1 MATFYNQAT
10 LSFNGR
16 LTNSNVTEGE
26 LLEAISVTKTVISST
41 YGAGGGV
48 VYALN
53 ILNSGTTAASGL
65 TVVDDLGAYTF
76 GATTVYP
83 LSYVDGSV
91 RYFVNG
97 QLETAPAA
105 VAGPPLTFTG
115 INIPAGANVSILYE
129 ATATEFA
136 PLAEGSVITNTAT
149 VSGTGIEPVSD
160 TAEISAAENTLLS
173 IAKAI
178 CPAVVTDNGEL
189 TYTFVIQN
197 MGNTAAVATD
207 DVILADNFNPIL
219 SNISVTYNGS
229 AWTEGTN
236 YSYSET
242 TGEFTSLP
250 GQITVPAATYTQDP
264 ETGAITVTPGVT
276 VITVT
281 GTV

>member
-53 ILNSGTTAASGL
+53 ILNSGATAASGL

-160 TAEISAAENTLLS
+160 TAEISAAENTLRLPR
-173 IAKAI
+173 
-178 CPAVVTDNGEL
+178 CYP
-189 TYTFVIQN
+189 
-197 MGNTAAVATD
+197 
-207 DVILADNFNPIL
+207 
-219 SNISVTYNGS
+219 
-229 AWTEGTN
+229 
-236 YSYSET
+236 YSE
-242 TGEFTSLP
+242 
-250 GQITVPAATYTQDP
+250 
-264 ETGAITVTPGVT
+264 
-276 VITVT
+276 
-281 GTV
+281 